1 LDLRSEI
8 HTISPGNARWAI
20 YNPIVI
26 ISGSLWRKA
35 VVTVVAIGG
44 FVSLYE
50 VTTLDSRYAAR
61 QATLR
66 ETTALP
72 APGVRLAFSATAYC
86 KGVTTASG
94 VAAQSGVAAADPDLL
109 PVGSVVE
116 VDASDPRYSGIYAI
130 MDTGP
135 AVQGRHVDIYMWSCN
150 EALKFGRQPI
160 HLTVLRL
167 GWSPR
172 ATSPSFLDRLF
183 KASEPVATPPR
194 PLPSRSLVPVRTS
207 ENP

>member
-1 LDLRSEI
+1 M
-8 HTISPGNARWAI
+8 
-20 YNPIVI
+20 I

-35 VVTVVAIGG
+35 IVTVVAVGG

-94 VAAQSGVAAADPDLL
+94 VAAQSGVAAADPELL
-109 PVGSVVE
+109 PAGSVVE
-116 VDASDPRYSGIYAI
+116 IDTSDPRYSGIYAV

-150 EALKFGRQPI
+150 EALRFGRRPI

-172 ATSPSFLDRLF
+172 ATSPSFMERLF
-183 KASEPVATPPR
+183 NSSEPA
-194 PLPSRSLVPVRTS
+194 PLPSRPLPIFPASQGY
-207 ENP
+207 